1 MSLPIEDS
9 AIFVVFAKQL
19 LPKSISLLVVG
30 RWAAEQQQQQCDPTA
45 ASVTDDDG
53 DDDVEIEIWF

>member
-19 LPKSISLLVVG
+19 LPKSTSLLVVG
-30 RWAAEQQQQQCDPTA
+30 RWATEQQQQQCDPIA

>member
-19 LPKSISLLVVG
+19 LSKSISLLVVG
-30 RWAAEQQQQQCDPTA
+30 RWPAEQQQQQWDPTA